1 MNGDTV
7 VFEVE
12 GVAHEIDVTDAYAPQ
27 TLRRI
32 LAALPAM
39 ADIHCAKIAGCHIM
53 WPVPVV
59 ARLETSSDVLSMPP
73 GSFFFWPER
82 QYLEITYD
90 ELQAESAAIS
100 YLGRLKGDV
109 AWLRDYADANRR
121 GQGQKKFEAKVYVK
135 GGPTEPALATFAEGT
150 DAWSRLRAARQ
161 SAWQSQPSDVQGLL
175 DRRGLMIP
183 FGPLAMAEG
192 EMRKLH
198 ELLWRLWVDEERHS
212 PDQKSAIA
220 RFAIEAALTR
230 VAGFCH
236 MTHVGSVLE
245 DGLSCLE
252 DAHLEQSTVLEELVL
267 YCGRIAAWLDLH
279 ICWWPMNELTL
290 DAQERTQA

>member
-1 MNGDTV
+1 MDAGTII
-7 VFEVE
+7 FEVE
-12 GVAHEIDVTDAYAPQ
+12 GVGHEIEVTDAYAPQ
-27 TLRRI
+27 TLRCV
-32 LAALPAM
+32 LEALPAV

-53 WPVPVV
+53 WPVPFV
-59 ARLETSSDVLSMPP
+59 ARLEKSSDVLSMPP

-100 YLGRLKGDV
+100 YLGRLKGDT
-109 AWLRDYADANRR
+109 AWLRDYAEENRR
-121 GQGQKKFEAKVYVK
+121 KQGQQQFEASVYLKDSPKQPLPQVI
-135 GGPTEPALATFAEGT
+135 EEGKT
-150 DAWSRLRAARQ
+150 AWSRLQSARRR
-161 SAWQSQPSDVQGLL
+161 AWQSQPEDVQALL

-198 ELLWRLWVDEERHS
+198 ELLWRLWIDDGEYTQ
-212 PDQKSAIA
+212 DQMAVIA
-220 RFAIEAALTR
+220 RFAIEAAITR

-236 MTHVGSVLE
+236 MTGVGSALE
-245 DGLSCLE
+245 DGVTCLC
-252 DAHLEQSTVLEELVL
+252 DPNLRQDTVLEELVL

-279 ICWWPMNELTL
+279 ICWWPMNEITL
-290 DAQERTQA
+290 DAQGRRKD

>member
-1 MNGDTV
+1 MTADAI
-7 VFEVE
+7 VFEVG
-12 GVAHEIDVTDAYAPQ
+12 GVAHEIEVTEAYAPQ
-27 TLRRI
+27 TLHRVM
-32 LAALPAM
+32 AALPTI

-59 ARLETSSDVLSMPP
+59 ARLENSSDVLSMPP

-109 AWLRDYADANRR
+109 AWLRDYAEENRR
-121 GQGQKKFEAKVYVK
+121 GQGQRKFEAKVYVK
-135 GGPTEPALATFAEGT
+135 GGPDAPIPDDFAEGT
-150 DAWSRLRAARQ
+150 DAWSRLRGARQ
-161 SAWQSQPSDVQGLL
+161 SAWQAQPDDVQTLL

-198 ELLWRLWVDEERHS
+198 ELLWRLWVDDTRYAQ
-212 PDQKSAIA
+212 DQTTVIA
-220 RFAIEAALTR
+220 QFAIEAAITR

-245 DGLSCLE
+245 DGVSCLG
-252 DAHLEQSTVLEELVL
+252 DANLEQSAVLEELVL
-267 YCGRIAAWLDLH
+267 YCGRIAAWLDSH

-290 DAQERTQA
+290 EAQGRTQD